1 LAIQDGREEL
11 YPSLRKEILECQKC
25 RLCERR
31 LKVVPGE
38 GDLYSSLL
46 FVGEGPGQ
54 REDQQGRP
62 FIGPAGNL
70 LESLIQSSLG
80 LKREQV
86 YITNIVK
93 CRPPENR
100 DPLPDEVEACHPYLI
115 AQIGLIAPDLVCILG
130 RHSLHTLLNPEW
142 SITAVHGKTFRKDGI
157 LFFPTFHPAAAL
169 RSQQVKEELSKDF
182 QTLRLLVKKET
193 RLGD

>member
-1 LAIQDGREEL
+1 MVIRDGREEL
-11 YPSLRKEILECQKC
+11 YPSLKKEILACRKC
-25 RLCERR
+25 RLCEKR
-31 LKVVPGE
+31 LQVVPGE
-38 GDLYSSLL
+38 GDLYSPLL

-62 FIGPAGNL
+62 FVGPAGVL
-70 LESLIQSSLG
+70 LESLIQRCLG

-100 DPLPDEVEACHPYLI
+100 DPLPDEVEACRLYLI
-115 AQIGLIAPDLVCILG
+115 AQIGLIAPALVCILG
-130 RHSLHTLLNPEW
+130 RHSLHTLLDPDW
-142 SITAVHGKTFRKDGI
+142 SISTVHGKPRRKDGI

-169 RSQQVKEELSKDF
+169 RSPQVKEELSLDF
-182 QTLRLLVKKET
+182 HTLRLLVEKET
-193 RLGD
+193 RLGA